1 MTASGSSVSTP
12 AVEVKSLTK
21 SFGGRLAL
29 KGVDLVVGEG
39 EFLTISVRQRNLRRE
54 IESLREEFR
63 DRGQN

>member
-1 MTASGSSVSTP
+1 VTASGSSVSTP

-39 EFLTISVRQRNLRRE
+39 EFLSISVRQRNLRRE
-54 IESLREEFR
+54 IESLREEIR
-63 DRGQN
+63 NKRQS